1 MGRGQAS
8 RWLYIPILW
17 NWQIELTLKVPIK
30 WKMKPKSA
38 SSSLR
43 TWVTGSCCSLICLVP
58 PLFYSVPAP
67 SFSTVTHEHAVLAS
81 EELYRFHLLCKQT
94 FPQVSWGSVHTVI
107 PTSFRSCPNVNT
119 SDTPFLSKL
128 LKVISCDFFSIFC
141 RNKYFYTAFATRSFG
156 IYWLI
161 CIPYIYII

>member
-1 MGRGQAS
+1 M
-8 RWLYIPILW
+8 
-17 NWQIELTLKVPIK
+17 
-30 WKMKPKSA
+30 
-38 SSSLR
+38 
-43 TWVTGSCCSLICLVP
+43 
-58 PLFYSVPAP
+58 
-67 SFSTVTHEHAVLAS
+67 THEHAVLAS

-141 RNKYFYTAFATRSFG
+141 LIFLHSICHCVFWYILISMYSLYLYNIGWTKIETLSFFYHCFQCLDNGYRIARHCEFNFLCLLDKFFFYVRSG
-156 IYWLI
+156 ILF
-161 CIPYIYII
+161 CILCIN